1 MFKDSFKYYKSRNPK
16 PSFEEVLDFT
26 NSSSWTNKVNYYLF
40 ISTLLLTR
48 IITILQVKSVSINSD
63 NFTKTFDLID
73 PSAWEA
79 FEILDR
85 PGFIYIKN
93 PFTSIG
99 QRYWIRQAIEEYT
112 KKPNK
117 LNIDIHSLVPLEQ
130 NWWDYAKQDK
140 SVLKKL
146 RWSTLGYHHN
156 WDTKIYS
163 DQAKDTF
170 PDNLSRLCNTFAQA
184 LGYDFK
190 AEAAIVN
197 FYHLDS
203 TLAGHTDH
211 SEEYL
216 DAPLFSFSFGNSAVF
231 LLGGLTIDE
240 KPTAVVIHSGDVVIM
255 SKESRLSYHAVPR
268 IVKTEKQMWNDF
280 NCESDVPLDSE
291 LSMYTSQSN
300 FNEFQDYLEGLRI
313 NLNVR
318 QVLPHGQLNLIGTVP
333 NKDI

>member
-1 MFKDSFKYYKSRNPK
+1 M
-16 PSFEEVLDFT
+16 
-26 NSSSWTNKVNYYLF
+26 
-40 ISTLLLTR
+40 
-48 IITILQVKSVSINSD
+48 
-63 NFTKTFDLID
+63 
-73 PSAWEA
+73 
-79 FEILDR
+79 
-85 PGFIYIKN
+85 
-93 PFTSIG
+93 
-99 QRYWIRQAIEEYT
+99 
-112 KKPNK
+112 
-117 LNIDIHSLVPLEQ
+117 EQ

-291 LSMYTSQSN
+291 LRMYTSQSN